1 MYTAET
7 QIRVR
12 YAETDQ
18 MGYVYYGHY
27 AMYYEVGRADAM
39 RQLGFTYRDLEEMGI
54 MMPVLDSKIRY
65 LKPARYDELLT
76 IKVIIPVMPA
86 VKMNF
91 TYEITN
97 EKGELINHGETTLAF
112 INMENG
118 RPRRLPDVMKKIFEP
133 WFGK

>member
-27 AMYYEVGRADAM
+27 AMYYEVARVEAM
-39 RQLGFTYRDLEEMGI
+39 RQMGFSYRKLEEMGI
-54 MMPVLDSKIRY
+54 MMPVLDSNIRY
-65 LKPARYDELLT
+65 LKPAHYDELLT
-76 IKVIIPVMPA
+76 IKVIIPVMPTA
-86 VKMNF
+86 KMNF

-97 EKGELINHGETTLAF
+97 EKGELINQGETTLAF

-118 RPRRLPDVMKKIFEP
+118 RPMRLPDVMKKLFEP
-133 WFGK
+133 WFSK

>member
-65 LKPARYDELLT
+65 LKPARYDDLLT
-76 IKVIIPVMPA
+76 IKVIIPSLPA

-97 EKGELINHGETTLAF
+97 EKGELINQGETTLAF
-112 INMENG
+112 IDMENG

-133 WFGK
+133 WFRK